1 VSQQPKHA
9 KPADLGIDRR
19 ELIRRV
25 SAISVAGVVL
35 SPGRLLAAQEQVR
48 KQAAK
53 AASGKPYAPKFF
65 TAGEWATVRI
75 LADIVIP
82 ADARSGSATDAHA
95 PEFIDFI
102 LDDPLAELRDR
113 ERLQTRMRGGL
124 AWLERECAK
133 RCGKGF
139 AQASPAERK
148 PLLDEIAW
156 PDKTPAGMEAG
167 ASFFTLFRDLVASGF
182 WSSKIGT
189 SDLRFMGN
197 TFVAE
202 WNGCPAEVLTK
213 AGLEA

>member
-1 VSQQPKHA
+1 MSEQKEPEG
-9 KPADLGIDRR
+9 PSGIDRR
-19 ELIRRV
+19 ELLVRV
-25 SAISVAGVVL
+25 SQVTVAGVVL

-53 AASGKPYAPKFF
+53 AAPGKPYSPKFF
-65 TAGEWATVRI
+65 TAAEWAIVRT

-124 AWLERECAK
+124 AWFERECV
-133 RCGKGF
+133 RRGGKGF
-139 AQASPAERK
+139 AEASAEERK
-148 PLLDEIAW
+148 RLVDDVAW
-156 PDKTPAGMEAG
+156 PEKARPEMEPG
-167 ASFFTLFRDLVASGF
+167 AAFFTLFRDLVASGF
-182 WSSKIGT
+182 WSSKIGID
-189 SDLRFMGN
+189 DLRFMGN